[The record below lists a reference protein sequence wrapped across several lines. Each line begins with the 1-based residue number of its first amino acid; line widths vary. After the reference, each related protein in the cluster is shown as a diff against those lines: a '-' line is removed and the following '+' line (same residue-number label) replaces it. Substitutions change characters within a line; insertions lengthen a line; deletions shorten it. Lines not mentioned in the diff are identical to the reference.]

1 MSKPTYQPAQHI
13 TPELLKTIQ
22 ETVTTHYV
30 SIINPDELKVDN
42 NWYSLIINS
51 PIGETF
57 NGAKYY
63 NSLDTVIG
71 TANAKA
77 LTESIL
83 NQVRATFTTIDL
95 SY

>member
-1 MSKPTYQPAQHI
+1 MSKLNHAPAQHI

-22 ETVTTHYV
+22 ETVTAHYI
-30 SIINPDELKVDN
+30 SIIDPNELKIDN

-51 PIGETF
+51 PIGETI

-71 TANAKA
+71 TINAKA

-95 SY
+95 P